1 MEESNSKFSCPTPY
15 SSNTTCWLRLAI
27 QENELSD
34 LPSEK
39 NLKNCLDCKTFNQ
52 LALRATGRRQA
63 DQAANNFLKF
73 LLSQLDSYDN
83 QLKSTDV
90 NLKKRLE
97 ELNILRKVSDA
108 LLKSDNLDKS
118 LFLILTGATAG
129 QAFGFNRAFI
139 FLTNEKKNI
148 LEGRMALGP
157 QDHREADRIWGD
169 LKKNNITFDQIIQNI
184 LKGQVEIE
192 NELTKKIRKISL
204 ALNPENNLL
213 SKALFE
219 KKSFNL
225 KSFQP
230 SQLGSDELSQL
241 LSPNGIVLVPILSE
255 DKALGVLIADNLITA
270 EPILNEDLFA
280 LETFA
285 NQVGAEIENM
295 ILHRELRL
303 KYQELEHINQLLR
316 ENQNYLLKHERL
328 ADIGKL
334 ATTAA
339 HEIKTPLIAIG
350 GYARRVLKNYKNAK
364 LDPRDLEIIVQ
375 EVERLEQVTSQI
387 LDYSRESKLSIQK
400 NSLNR
405 IIQEALE
412 VLESK
417 FKYNNISLQT
427 DFLDGLHQ
435 VDVDSHRLKQVL
447 FNLIENAIDA
457 MFSGGTLI
465 IRTKKKD
472 DYAILEIED
481 TGKGISSEEMKKLFV
496 PFYST
501 KPSGSGLGL
510 AVSKKI
516 VDDHYGSIEV
526 ESKPNQ
532 GTRFV
537 IRLPLNQK
545 IQKEVNG

>member
-1 MEESNSKFSCPTPY
+1 MEEPNSRLNCPTPY

-27 QENELSD
+27 QENDLSD
-34 LPSEK
+34 LPSEQK
-39 NLKNCLDCKTFNQ
+39 LKNCLDCQTFNQ

-63 DQAANNFLKF
+63 DQTANYFLKF
-73 LLSQLDSYDN
+73 LLSQLDSYDS
-83 QLKSTDV
+83 QLKNTDV

-97 ELNILRKVSDA
+97 ELDILRKVSDA

-139 FLTNEKKNI
+139 FLANEKKNA

-157 QDHREADRIWGD
+157 QTHSEADRIWGE
-169 LKKNNITFDQIIQNI
+169 LKKNSMTFDQIIQNI
-184 LKGQVEIE
+184 LKGGIE
-192 NELTKKIRKISL
+192 TENDLTGKIRKISL
-204 ALNPENNLL
+204 PLDPKDNLL
-213 SKALFE
+213 SKTLFE
-219 KKSFNL
+219 KKSSNL

-230 SQLGSDELSQL
+230 NQLGGNQLAQL
-241 LSPNGIVLVPILSE
+241 LSPHGIVLVPILSE

-270 EPILNEDLFA
+270 EPILDEDLFA

-295 ILHRELRL
+295 FLHRELRL

-316 ENQNYLLKHERL
+316 ENQSYLLKHERL

-350 GYARRVLKNYKNAK
+350 GYARRVLKNYRDAR

-400 NSLNR
+400 NNLNR

-417 FKYNNISLQT
+417 FKYNNILLQT
-427 DFLDGLHQ
+427 DFSEGLHQ
-435 VDVDSHRLKQVL
+435 VDLDSHRLKQVL

-457 MFSGGTLI
+457 MFSGGTLT

-472 DYAILEIED
+472 DCAVLEIED
-481 TGKGISSEEMKKLFV
+481 TGKGITQEEIKKIFI
-496 PFYST
+496 PFHST

-537 IRLPLNQK
+537 IQLPLNQK
-545 IQKEVNG
+545 IQRK